1 MSQKVRYI
9 SEDHLITRQNRAE
22 REFLAAFKAEQPTFA
37 APKVVVNPYLIN
49 PLCALVMFT
58 TPTAVAPTLTVHGKR
73 YERENLTHTFKAATE
88 HFLPVLGLYED
99 FTNTVTVSLPGG
111 GALVDW
117 SEGGVATM
125 HGPANE
131 VYRGIIDWT
140 RFD

>member
-22 REFLAAFKAEQPTFA
+22 KAFLAAFKAEQPTFA

-88 HFLPVLGLYED
+88 HFPC
-99 FTNTVTVSLPGG
+99 S
-111 GALVDW
+111 AC
-117 SEGGVATM
+117 
-125 HGPANE
+125 
-131 VYRGIIDWT
+131 T
-140 RFD
+140 RTSPTP